1 LQQTFQSEPERS
13 RTLLF
18 GSQPRHAGL
27 HRPESVASDDDIE
40 ESQFYR
46 GERARPPPEQDVHS
60 VFVVVLVFAMELLE
74 ELGPRHA
81 GQHGDGLPRQG
92 LPDRQTGEYFGED
105 HREGVEER
113 GSRELHILAGGVE
126 QAESE
131 RGQRGHPAAVLAGRR
146 LRKSVF
152 FLDDTRRDAVDL
164 HVGVSVLVVVFG
176 GEILQSDRQQSR
188 SRRHAGFSGHGRGE
202 ELRSQGVHRDEVGR
216 DVARRGEHDDTQL
229 SNGDGFGDDDD
240 HQRDE
245 HLDDDD
251 VHQFGLVDDDGGQGY
266 GTDHAGPDRSDNLA
280 EALEHL
286 TQFLRNQ

>member
-1 LQQTFQSEPERS
+1 MSTDTPTVNQQHHVVYRQERTHFFVDVDLQVPQ
-13 RTLLF
+13 
-18 GSQPRHAGL
+18 
-27 HRPESVASDDDIE
+27 
-40 ESQFYR
+40 
-46 GERARPPPEQDVHS
+46 QDVL
-60 VFVVVLVFAMELLE
+60 VGLVLTQLV
-74 ELGPRHA
+74 
-81 GQHGDGLPRQG
+81 QHLQ
-92 LPDRQTGEYFGED
+92 
-105 HREGVEER
+105 R

-131 RGQRGHPAAVLAGRR
+131 RGQRGHPAVLAGRR

-164 HVGVSVLVVVFG
+164 HVGVSVLIVVFG

-266 GTDHAGPDRSDNLA
+266 GTDHAGPDRSDNPA